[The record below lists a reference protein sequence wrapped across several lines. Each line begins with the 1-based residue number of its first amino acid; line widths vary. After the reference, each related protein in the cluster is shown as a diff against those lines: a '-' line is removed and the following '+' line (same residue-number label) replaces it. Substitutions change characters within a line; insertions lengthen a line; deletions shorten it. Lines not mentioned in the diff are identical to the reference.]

1 MNVYGTLLIEPGSSY
16 APLGTVTVEPGGD
29 LEVLSVNPVNI
40 TYGTPLVDTQLSGG
54 AATVNGQTLA
64 GTFTYTSAEEGSL
77 LSAGNGQTE
86 QVTFI
91 PSDATDYGTVT
102 MTITVN
108 VAQATPTVIAANES
122 TTYNGSP
129 QAYPVTGSDVTVS
142 GPNGLTSSGGTLS
155 FTYNGSS
162 TVPDIAGTY
171 SVLVTFAP
179 NDTTDFT
186 SGSTTATW
194 IIEPAKPIITWANP
208 SAIAFFT
215 ALSGSQLDA
224 TASVPGTFDYTP
236 PAGTL
241 LSAGTHALSVTFTP
255 TDGIDYTTATAT
267 VQVVV
272 LAPGVTVIGSQLYC
286 VGGNTSNDQVQVNPA
301 GGSNTGSTGVK
312 LKASLNGVNIQTT
325 YSQSFTTIDVFLQG
339 GNDNIQLANSL
350 TIGAVLTAGNGND
363 NVQLGNGNN
372 AVTLGKGND
381 NIQAGNGSNTVTAG
395 GGNDNVTLGNG
406 SYEIVVLGSG
416 NDNVQAGNGSNAV
429 TVGNGNDNIHL
440 GNGNNVVVEGNG
452 NDNIQAG
459 NGDNLIVGG
468 LGKHTIQV
476 GNGSNILIDG
486 SVQLTQSGDSL
497 AQVLSDW
504 ALYGASDAT
513 DLRARLHVTYNT
525 SNSNT
530 LDAGSGLDWFWAV
543 YAHDHTNR
551 KTTDLLN

>member
-1 MNVYGTLLIEPGSSY
+1 MGLRWLTRK
-16 APLGTVTVEPGGD
+16 
-29 LEVLSVNPVNI
+29 
-40 TYGTPLVDTQLSGG
+40 LSGG

-215 ALSGSQLDA
+215 ALGGSQLDA

-241 LSAGTHALSVTFTP
+241 LSAGTHTLSVTFTP

-272 LAPGVTVIGSQLYC
+272 LGPGVTVIGSQLYC
-286 VGGNTSNDQVQVNPA
+286 VGAATPA
-301 GGSNTGSTGVK
+301 TTRSRSTRSAAATPAAPASRSRPGST
-312 LKASLNGVNIQTT
+312 ASTPDHVQPVLHHH
-325 YSQSFTTIDVFLQG
+325 LHL
-339 GNDNIQLANSL
+339 LARR
-350 TIGAVLTAGNGND
+350 
-363 NVQLGNGNN
+363 QR
-372 AVTLGKGND
+372 
-381 NIQAGNGSNTVTAG
+381 QRP
-395 GGNDNVTLGNG
+395 
-406 SYEIVVLGSG
+406 
-416 NDNVQAGNGSNAV
+416 
-429 TVGNGNDNIHL
+429 VGQH
-440 GNGNNVVVEGNG
+440 
-452 NDNIQAG
+452 A
-459 NGDNLIVGG
+459 
-468 LGKHTIQV
+468 
-476 GNGSNILIDG
+476 
-486 SVQLTQSGDSL
+486 
-497 AQVLSDW
+497 
-504 ALYGASDAT
+504 
-513 DLRARLHVTYNT
+513 
-525 SNSNT
+525 
-530 LDAGSGLDWFWAV
+530 
-543 YAHDHTNR
+543 
-551 KTTDLLN
+551 